1 MQSGWR
7 VGSLFGIPFFIDPSW
22 VGVLFLIAIPTGL
35 QWQQGFPQW
44 GAALAYG
51 MGVVMALLLF
61 SSVVLHELGHSL
73 VAKSQ
78 GIKVNSITLF
88 LFGGIASIEQESK
101 TPGKA
106 FQVAI
111 AGPAVSLGLAALL
124 GAIALVI
131 SNPSN
136 AVHVLAS
143 NLAWTNLILALFNL
157 IPGLPL
163 DGGQVLKAAVWK
175 ATGSRFK
182 GIHWAARSG
191 KALGLLAIL
200 WGTFSLVTGNFGG
213 LWIAFLGWFGV
224 RNATSYDRM
233 TDLQETLLQIKAG
246 DAMTHDFRVVD
257 AEMTLRQFADTYLL
271 DTARPTGYFATS
283 NGRYRGLVNVAAI
296 HGIER
301 SEWETQSLS
310 RLIQPL
316 TEIPTVEE
324 AAPLVNVIQ
333 LMESQQ
339 LKRLT
344 VLSPAGAVAGVIDR
358 GDVVRALTQK
368 MKLPVS
374 ETLIKQIKEEGIYP
388 PGFQLGAIAQAA
400 VEAAPVHK

>member
-22 VGVLFLIAIPTGL
+22 VGVLFLIAIPAGL
-35 QWQQGFPQW
+35 RWQQSFPQW
-44 GAALAYG
+44 GTAFAYG

-73 VAKSQ
+73 VARAQ

-88 LFGGIASIEQESK
+88 LFGGIAAIEQESK

-111 AGPAVSLGLAALL
+111 AGPAVSLCLAALL
-124 GAIALVI
+124 GTIAYAI
-131 SNPSN
+131 PSSTN
-136 AVHVLAS
+136 AVNVLATD
-143 NLAWTNLILALFNL
+143 LAWTNLILALFNL

-175 ATGSRFK
+175 FTGSRFK
-182 GIHWAARSG
+182 GIHWAARTG
-191 KALGLLAIL
+191 KVLGWLAIL
-200 WGTFSLVTGNFGG
+200 WGTFSLVRGDYSG
-213 LWIAFLGWFGV
+213 LWIAFLGWFGI

-233 TDLQETLLQIKAG
+233 TDLQETLLQITAS
-246 DAMTHDFRVVD
+246 DAMTRDFRVVD
-257 AEMTLRQFADTYLL
+257 ADMTLRQFTDTYLL
-271 DTARPTGYFATS
+271 DTARAMVYFAAS
-283 NGRYRGLVNVAAI
+283 NGRYRGLVNAADL
-296 HGIER
+296 HTIER
-301 SEWETQSLS
+301 SEWETQPLS
-310 RLIQPL
+310 RLVQPL
-316 TEIPTVEE
+316 TDIPTVEE
-324 AAPLVNVIQ
+324 ASPLVQVIQ
-333 LMESQQ
+333 VLESQQ
-339 LKRLT
+339 LKRIT

-368 MKLPVS
+368 MKIPIS
-374 ETLIKQIKEEGIYP
+374 EVLIKQIKEEGIYP

-400 VEAAPVHK
+400 AEASPANK

>member
-44 GAALAYG
+44 GVALAYG

-111 AGPAVSLGLAALL
+111 AGPAVSLGLAASL
-124 GAIALVI
+124 GTIALVVP
-131 SNPSN
+131 NPAN
-136 AVHVLAS
+136 PMHVLAS

-191 KALGLLAIL
+191 KVLGLLAIL
-200 WGTFSLVTGNFGG
+200 WGTFSLVTGNFSG

-233 TDLQETLLQIKAG
+233 TVLQETLLQIKAG
-246 DAMTHDFRVVD
+246 DAMTQEFRVVD

-271 DTARPTGYFATS
+271 DTARPTGYFAAS

-324 AAPLVNVIQ
+324 ASPLVNVIQ

>member
-22 VGVLFLIAIPTGL
+22 VGVLFLIAIPAGL
-35 QWQQGFPQW
+35 RWQADFPQW
-44 GAALAYG
+44 SIALAYG

-73 VAKSQ
+73 VARTQ

-88 LFGGIASIEQESK
+88 LFGGIAAIEQESK

-111 AGPAVSLGLAALL
+111 AGPVVSFTLAALL
-124 GAIALVI
+124 GAVAYAV
-131 SNPSN
+131 PSPTN
-136 AVHVLAS
+136 AVNVLATD
-143 NLAWTNLILALFNL
+143 LAWTNLILALFNM

-182 GIHWAARSG
+182 GIHWAARTG
-191 KALGLLAIL
+191 KILGWLAIL
-200 WGTFSLVTGNFGG
+200 GGTFSLVRGDYSG
-213 LWIAFLGWFGV
+213 LWIAFLGWFGI

-233 TDLQETLLQIKAG
+233 TDLQETLLQLTAT
-246 DAMTHDFRVVD
+246 DAMTRDFRVVD
-257 AEMTLRQFADTYLL
+257 ADLTLREFADTYLL
-271 DTARPTGYFATS
+271 ETAHPTAYFAAS
-283 NGRYRGLVNVAAI
+283 DGRYRGLVSVTDL
-296 HGIER
+296 HTVER
-301 SEWETQSLS
+301 SEWDTQTLY
-310 RLIQPL
+310 RLVQPL
-316 TEIPTVEE
+316 TAIPTVEE
-324 AAPLVNVIQ
+324 SSPLVHVIQ
-333 LMESQQ
+333 ALEAQQ
-339 LKRLT
+339 LKRIT
-344 VLSPAGAVAGVIDR
+344 VLSPAGAVAGTIDR

-368 MKLPVS
+368 MKLPIS
-374 ETLIKQIKEEGIYP
+374 ELLIKQIKEDGVYP

-400 VEAAPVHK
+400 AEALPVSK

>member
-22 VGVLFLIAIPTGL
+22 IGVLLLVALPTGL
-35 QWQQGFPQW
+35 RWQADFPQW
-44 GAALAYG
+44 GMALAYG

-73 VAKSQ
+73 VAKAQ

-111 AGPAVSLGLAALL
+111 AGPAVSFSLAALL
-124 GAIALVI
+124 GTIALLI
-131 SNPSN
+131 PSPTN
-136 AVHVLAS
+136 VVNVLATD
-143 NLAWTNLILALFNL
+143 LAWTNLILALFNL

-182 GIHWAARSG
+182 GIHWAARTG
-191 KALGLLAIL
+191 KILGWLAIL
-200 WGTFSLVTGNFGG
+200 WGTFRLVLGDYSG

-233 TDLQETLLQIKAG
+233 TDLQETLLQIKAV
-246 DAMTHDFRVVD
+246 DAMTHDFRVVE

-271 DTARPTGYFATS
+271 DTARPTGYFAAS
-283 NGRYRGLVNVAAI
+283 NGRYRGMVSVAAL
-296 HGIER
+296 HTIER
-301 SEWETQSLS
+301 SEWETQPLS
-310 RLIQPL
+310 RIIQPL
-316 TEIPTVEE
+316 TDIPTVEE
-324 AAPLVNVIQ
+324 DAPLVNVIQ
-333 LMESQQ
+333 IMESQQ

-368 MKLPVS
+368 MKIPVS
-374 ETLIKQIKEEGIYP
+374 DALIKQIKEEGIYP

-400 VEAAPVHK
+400 VEATPVQK